1 MIILAGQ
8 SPSPSEKMI
17 LPTEVISFS
26 LIEKSGAIVNLS
38 RTKVFIDNALAF
50 DSGDFLPEFDGAE
63 TSVDRIGDNVIF
75 LISPVLPFKLG
86 SVVLV
91 KIQTLDLDGQVYNFE
106 YVFQIIPNHPIL
118 LESSPVEKEKLRYP
132 QIVYFSF
139 EDIISDVNSSSIQIS
154 LENIPL
160 LENGSFNS
168 EFCSVKSDITKTLDG
183 AVVRI
188 DLRNFLKNG
197 SYIITYSAENTIGGK
212 LYGEVNFS
220 VELIEASLPDV
231 FPQIVYEGSVR
242 GLERVANL
250 GIGDS
255 VLLKW
260 HKPFARSYKGDAFF
274 AIYQSE
280 NRLGIFDSLPKYIAK
295 PDRLTGNINGLR
307 SGTLYAFAGR
317 AFEVYAD
324 SFNPNGMASLNSDF
338 YIVPEPTTISI
349 SVGITDLVINVTS
362 TEGYP
367 DYGILL
373 LNKTEVVR
381 YTSKISDA
389 FILEPG
395 FRGLS
400 GTTPSI
406 FVPGDPVELFL
417 ACQDKNSN
425 IITAIPTASDGYAIN
440 RQLNEIGTLVTDY
453 SDEDRKFFQGFD
465 FCGYHRPLPQ
475 KTLQGIDDCPSYL
488 GGEFN
493 GFRGFN
499 LYDRMISREEVLLD
513 QTGEPVILL
522 KRIWNGTTCSCANL
536 RGQHPKVKS
545 CNDCYG
551 TTFERGYDQ
560 YLYKRRVDGRVMV
573 KFGDTTEDLKLSQQT
588 HMQVEYEPSC
598 WTLPAPAIRDR
609 DLIVRFDYTN
619 DMEYIYEVL
628 DVTKEKLV
636 FRNFTRQRL
645 RLKRLDKTD
654 IVYTYPIDYSL
665 VTNYGNL
672 LG

>member
-8 SPSPSEKMI
+8 SPSPNEKLI
-17 LPTEVISFS
+17 LPTENISFS
-26 LIEKSGAIVNLS
+26 LVEKSGSIINLS
-38 RTKVFIDNALAF
+38 RTKIIINDTLAY
-50 DSGDFLPEFDGAE
+50 SSSDFLPEFDGAE
-63 TSVDRIGDNVIF
+63 SSVDRIGDNVNF
-75 LISPVLPFKLG
+75 VISPVIPFKLG
-86 SVVLV
+86 SVTLI
-91 KIQTLDLDGQVYNFE
+91 KIQTYDLEGKAYNFD
-106 YVFQIIPNHPIL
+106 YVFQIIPNNPIL
-118 LESSPVEKEKLRYP
+118 IESNPKEKEKVIYP
-132 QIVYFSF
+132 QIIYFSF
-139 EDIISDVNSSSIQIS
+139 EDIISDVNSASIKII
-154 LENIPL
+154 LENNIL
-160 LENGSFNS
+160 LESGSFNS
-168 EFCSVKSDITKTLDG
+168 EFCSSKSNITKTIDG
-183 AVVRI
+183 AIVRI

-197 SYIITYSAENTIGGK
+197 AYKFKYSLENNIGGA
-212 LYGEVNFS
+212 LYGELDFT
-220 VELIEASLPDV
+220 VELVEATLPDV
-231 FPQIVYEGSVR
+231 FPQVFYEGGVR

-260 HKPFARSYKGDAFF
+260 HKNFARSYKGSTFF

-280 NRLGIFDSLPKYIAK
+280 NRLGIFDDLPKYIAK
-295 PDRLTGNINGLR
+295 QGKLNGTINGLR

-324 SFNPNGMASLNSDF
+324 SFNPDGMAPLNDDF
-338 YIVPEPTTISI
+338 YIVPEPTTIAA
-349 SVGITDLVINVTS
+349 SVGSSDLIIEVQTTD
-362 TEGYP
+362 GYP
-367 DYGILL
+367 EYGILL
-373 LNKTEVVR
+373 LNKTEVIR
-381 YTSKISDA
+381 YTSKLPTS

-400 GTTPSI
+400 GTSPSI
-406 FVPGDPVELFL
+406 FVPGDSVEMFL

-425 IITAIPTASDGYAIN
+425 IITAIPTASDGYAID
-440 RQLNEIGTLVTDY
+440 RQINEVGTLVTDY

-475 KTLQGIDDCPSYL
+475 KTLQGVDDCPSYL

-499 LYDRMISREEVLLD
+499 LFDRMLNREEVLLD
-513 QTGEPVILL
+513 QVGEPVILL

-551 TTFERGYDQ
+551 TTFDGGYDQ

-573 KFGDTTEDLKLSQQT
+573 KFGDTAEDLKLTQQS

-636 FRNFTRQRL
+636 FRHFTRQRL

-654 IVYTYPIDYSL
+654 IVYTYPINYSL
-665 VTNYGNL
+665 LRSYGEL

>member
-8 SPSPSEKMI
+8 SPSPGEKMI
-17 LPTEVISFS
+17 LPTENISFS
-26 LIEKSGAIVNLS
+26 LIEKSGSIVNLS
-38 RTKVFIDNALAF
+38 KTKVIINNALAYN
-50 DSGDFLPEFDGAE
+50 SGDFLPEFDGAE
-63 TSVDRIGDNVIF
+63 SSVDRIEDSVVF
-75 LISPVLPFKLG
+75 LISSVLPFKLG
-86 SVVLV
+86 SVVSV
-91 KIQTLDLDGQVYNFE
+91 KIQTYDLDGKAYNFD
-106 YVFQIIPNHPIL
+106 YVFQVIPNHPIL
-118 LESSPVEKEKLRYP
+118 LESNPKEKDKVLYP
-132 QIVYFSF
+132 QIIYFYF
-139 EDIISDVNSSSIQIS
+139 EDIISDVNSASIKIS
-154 LENIPL
+154 LENNVL
-160 LENGSFNS
+160 LESGDFNL
-168 EFCSVKSDITKTLDG
+168 EFCSTKSDVVKTTDG
-183 AVVRI
+183 AIVRI
-188 DLRNFLKNG
+188 DLKNFLKNG
-197 SYIITYSAENTIGGK
+197 VYKIKYSLENNIGGS
-212 LYGEVNFS
+212 LYGELNFT
-220 VELIEASLPDV
+220 VELIEATLPDV
-231 FPQIVYEGSVR
+231 FPQVFYEGGVR

-260 HKPFARSYKGDAFF
+260 HKPFARSYKGSTFF

-280 NRLGIFDSLPKYIAK
+280 NRLGIFDTLPKYIAK
-295 PDRLTGNINGLR
+295 PDRLSGNVNGLR

-324 SFNPNGMASLNSDF
+324 SFSLDGMTPLNDDF
-338 YIVPEPTTISI
+338 YVVPEQTTITT
-349 SVGITDLVINVTS
+349 SVGSSDLIIEVETTD
-362 TEGYP
+362 GYP
-367 DYGILL
+367 EYGILL

-381 YTSKISDA
+381 YTSKLPNS
-389 FILEPG
+389 FILESG
-395 FRGLS
+395 YRGLS
-400 GTTPSI
+400 GTVASI
-406 FVPGDPVELFL
+406 FVPGDTVEMFF

-425 IITAIPTASDGYAIN
+425 IITTIPTASDGYAID
-440 RQLNEIGTLVTDY
+440 RQINEIGTLVTDY
-453 SDEDRKFFQGFD
+453 SDEDKKFFQGFD

-499 LYDRMISREEVLLD
+499 LFDRMLNREEVLLD
-513 QTGEPVILL
+513 QVGEPVILL
-522 KRIWNGTTCSCANL
+522 RRIWNGTTCSCANL

-545 CNDCYG
+545 CNECYG
-551 TTFERGYDQ
+551 TTFEGGYEQ
-560 YLYKRRVDGRVMV
+560 FLYKRRVDGRVMV
-573 KFGDTTEDLKLSQQT
+573 KFGDTVEDLKLSQQS

-636 FRNFTRQRL
+636 FRHFTRQRL

-654 IVYTYPIDYSL
+654 IVYTYPI
-665 VTNYGNL
+665 NYTLLRSYGEL

>member
-8 SPSPSEKMI
+8 SPSPNEKMI
-17 LPTEVISFS
+17 LPTENVSFT
-26 LIEKSGAIVNLS
+26 LIEKSGSIVNLS
-38 RTKVFIDNALAF
+38 KTKVIINDALAY

-63 TSVDRIGDNVIF
+63 SSVDRVGDNVIF
-75 LISPVLPFKLG
+75 LISPILPFKLG
-86 SVVLV
+86 AVVLIKV
-91 KIQTLDLDGQVYNFE
+91 QTFDIDGKVYNFD
-106 YVFQIIPNHPIL
+106 YVFQVIPNNPIL
-118 LESSPVEKEKLRYP
+118 IESSPIQKDKLQYP
-132 QIVYFSF
+132 QVIYLYF
-139 EDIISDVNSSSIQIS
+139 EDIISDVNSSSIKVI
-154 LENIPL
+154 LENIIL
-160 LENGSFNS
+160 LEDGSFNS
-168 EFCSVKSDITKTLDG
+168 EFCSDKSDITKVADG
-183 AVVRI
+183 AIVRI
-188 DLRNFLKNG
+188 DLKNFLKNG
-197 SYIITYSAENTIGGK
+197 PYKIKYSSENNIGGF
-212 LYGEVNFS
+212 LYGEFDFS
-220 VELIEASLPDV
+220 VELIEATLPDV
-231 FPQIVYEGSVR
+231 FPQITYEGSVR
-242 GLERVANL
+242 GLEKVANL

-260 HKPFARSYKGDAFF
+260 HKPFSRSYKGDAFF

-280 NRLGIFDSLPKYIAK
+280 NRLGIFDSLPKYISK
-295 PDRLTGNINGLR
+295 PGRLTGNINGLR

-317 AFEVYAD
+317 AFEVYSE
-324 SFNPNGMASLNSDF
+324 SFNPDGMESLNDDF
-338 YIVPEPTTISI
+338 YIVPSPTTVSI
-349 SVGITDLVINVTS
+349 GVGISDLIINVSTTS
-362 TEGYP
+362 GYP
-367 DYGILL
+367 EYGILL
-373 LNKTEVVR
+373 INKTEVVR
-381 YTSKISDA
+381 YTSKLSDA
-389 FILEPG
+389 FILESG

-400 GTTPSI
+400 GTIPSI
-406 FVPGDPVELFL
+406 FVPGDLVELFL

-425 IITAIPTASDGYAIN
+425 IITAIPTSSDGYAID
-440 RQLNEIGTLVTDY
+440 RQINEIGTLVTDY

-522 KRIWNGTTCSCANL
+522 RRIWNGTTCSCANL

-545 CNDCYG
+545 CNGCFG
-551 TTFERGYDQ
+551 TTFEGGYDQ

-573 KFGDTTEDLKLSQQT
+573 KFGDTVEDLKLSQQT

-598 WTLPAPAIRDR
+598 WSLPAPAIRDR

-619 DMEYIYEVL
+619 DIEYIYEVL

-636 FRNFTRQRL
+636 FRNFTRQKL

-654 IVYTYPIDYSL
+654 IVYTYPI
-665 VTNYGNL
+665 NYALIRSYGEL

>member
-17 LPTEVISFS
+17 LPTENIYFS
-26 LIEKSGAIVNLS
+26 LVEKSGAIVNLS
-38 RTKVFIDNALAF
+38 KTKVIIDNSVAYE
-50 DSGDFLPEFDGAE
+50 SGNFHPEFDGLE
-63 TSVDRIGDNVIF
+63 SSVDRVEDNVNF
-75 LISPVLPFKLG
+75 LISPINPLKLG
-86 SVVLV
+86 SVVLI
-91 KIQTLDLDGQVYNFE
+91 KIQTYDLDNNVYNFD
-106 YVFQIIPNHPIL
+106 YVFQVIPNNPIL
-118 LESSPVEKEKLRYP
+118 LESSPKEKEKIAYP
-132 QIVYFSF
+132 QIIYFSF
-139 EDIISDVNSSSIQIS
+139 EDIISDVNVASIKIV
-154 LENIPL
+154 LENNVL

-168 EFCSVKSDITKTLDG
+168 EFCTAKSDTTKVLDG
-183 AVVRI
+183 AIVRL
-188 DLRNFLKNG
+188 DLKSFLKNG
-197 SYIITYSAENTIGGK
+197 NYKIKYSAENNVGGI
-212 LYGEVNFS
+212 LHGELDFS
-220 VELIEASLPDV
+220 VNLVEATLPDV
-231 FPQIVYEGSVR
+231 FPQITYEGGVR

-255 VLLKW
+255 VLVKW
-260 HKPFARSYKGDAFF
+260 HKPFSRSYKGSAFF
-274 AIYQSE
+274 AIYQNE

-295 PDRLTGNINGLR
+295 PDRLSGSINRLR

-317 AFEVYAD
+317 AFEVYAE
-324 SFNPNGMASLNSDF
+324 SFNPDGMISLNDDF
-338 YIVPEPTTISI
+338 YIVPEPTTISTT
-349 SVGITDLVINVTS
+349 VGVTDLIINVES

-367 DYGILL
+367 EYGILL

-381 YTSKISDA
+381 YTSKLPGS
-389 FILEPG
+389 FILENG

-400 GTTPSI
+400 GTAPSI
-406 FVPGDPVELFL
+406 FIAGDIVELFF

-425 IITAIPTASDGYAIN
+425 IITSIPTASDGYAID
-440 RQLNEIGTLVTDY
+440 RQINEVGTLVTDY
-453 SDEDRKFFQGFD
+453 SDEDKKFFQGFD
-465 FCGYHRPLPQ
+465 FCGYHRALPQ

-499 LYDRMISREEVLLD
+499 LFDRMVGREEVLLD
-513 QTGEPVILL
+513 QSGEPVILL
-522 KRIWNGTTCSCANL
+522 RRIWNGTTCSCANL

-545 CNDCYG
+545 CNECYG
-551 TTFERGYDQ
+551 TTFEGGYDQ

-573 KFGDTTEDLKLSQQT
+573 KFGDTAEDLKLTQQS

-619 DMEYIYEVL
+619 DIEYIYEVL

-636 FRNFTRQRL
+636 FRHFTRQRL

-654 IVYTYPIDYSL
+654 IVYTYPINYSL
-665 VTNYGNL
+665 IRSYGEL